1 MKIQAVA
8 FLLIFFALN
17 AKALSSFE
25 LHNINEAHA
34 QGFSGRGVNLAI
46 FDTTFNQNHEILASQ
61 YLEAPMNNHYAWTER
76 LYHGSHIAGIAAG
89 AKTDGA
95 NYGIAS
101 GAKFLA
107 YGNLGSTTSNADFN
121 KIFTHNVKI
130 INNSHDIFHQRFV
143 NYAKQGILII
153 YANANDSALNPS
165 NAAMHGAGSADNAGA
180 WLSVGNVNSQYITRE
195 NGQLSVSGRAITN
208 NNGGNLCF
216 GASLYCLMAAGT
228 DILSASNESATSYI
242 QSTGTSQAAPVVSGI
257 AALVAEK
264 YPFLDGKQLADVLTS
279 TANKDFKAP
288 KMLAIRGGGG
298 DKDYIIYIDTPIPK
312 KADGS
317 VDEAQIQADIRAEY
331 DYLNVSLNNVIQATK
346 EQVFG
351 QGIVDATK
359 ALKGLASIDINRLGD
374 LDVDTYA
381 GKDYAFYTLD
391 TKGYN
396 ALFENDIAQKSW
408 DNAYHNANIASLIGD
423 KMSKLDAGLV
433 KTGAG
438 VLGISGDLK
447 FLGASVVREGELS
460 LRKATNKANLSV
472 AGDIFVEQKGILST
486 DTNVNISGNLSN
498 NGIFNIGTNSTNL
511 VSVNGTYTQGQNAT
525 LTLSFLVDR
534 GLNSAL
540 KANAYD
546 IQGGT
551 LIYKPLSAGVS
562 NRTLTLNLQGLD
574 NSLGKFTQIMLDT
587 SGYALKYIL
596 GEDNKSLIVSA
607 VSENIYA
614 DFEGANE
621 SLARILRQMSM
632 ADINS
637 AYQSFFASLNAM
649 DFNAYKA
656 TLQSLDDTVHL
667 KQNEQILLAQS
678 ANTLAN
684 VLHLQSTKTEWLFKP
699 RYNAINSKETSANR
713 VGVSIYA
720 NKFNF
725 FGVFSAFLH
734 YDTLLSKASQKANSQ
749 SISVGASVKNEIKSR
764 GGRGFE
770 IFGGASLG
778 GAINSLKT
786 ESNTSYN
793 AFLASAF
800 VGVDKPFWLKGT
812 KLTPTAFASYNLFYQ
827 GKIDED
833 KALFAR
839 QISPF
844 NSHFVSANAG
854 LNVSQNISSSLNAG
868 AYGFYERRILGK
880 EFQNEAEFKDF
891 AGKFTQTKALSTDL
905 ARLGL
910 NLNYEKKRTQ
920 RRFVRNARR
929 ISGAKNLRTMQTFY
943 TTRYFISLGLESEI
957 SLNDDEYKSFGGS
970 LRVGVN
976 F

>member
-1 MKIQAVA
+1 MA

-17 AKALSSFE
+17 AKALTSFE
-25 LHNINEAHA
+25 LHNINEARA
-34 QGFSGRGVNLAI
+34 QGFSGKGVNLAI
-46 FDTTFNQNHEILASQ
+46 FDTFFNQNHEILASQ
-61 YLEAPMNNHYAWTER
+61 YLEAPMNNHSDHS
-76 LYHGSHIAGIAAG
+76 LFHGSHIAGIAVG

-107 YGNLGSTTSNADFN
+107 YGNNGSSTSNADFN

-130 INNSHDIFHQRFV
+130 INNSHSIFHQRFV

-153 YANANDSALNPS
+153 YANANDSSLNPS

-180 WLSVGNVNSQYITRE
+180 WLSVGNVNSRYITRE

-208 NNGGNLCF
+208 NDGGNLCF

-242 QSTGTSQAAPVVSGI
+242 QATGTSQAAPVVSGI

-288 KMLAIRGGGG
+288 KMLAIRGKN
-298 DKDYIIYIDTPIPK
+298 KDYIIYIDTPIPK

-331 DYLNVSLNNVIQATK
+331 VYLDVSLNNVIQATK

-374 LDVDTYA
+374 LDVENYA
-381 GKDYAFYTLD
+381 GKDTAFYTLD
-391 TKGYN
+391 TKGYD
-396 ALFENDIAQKSW
+396 AFFENDITQKKW
-408 DNAYHNANIASLIGD
+408 DNTYHNANIVNLIGD

-438 VLGISGDLK
+438 VLGVSGDLK

-460 LRKATNKANLSV
+460 LRKGSNKANLSV

-498 NGIFNIGTNSTNL
+498 NGVLNIGTSSTNL
-511 VSVNGTYTQGQNAT
+511 ISVNGTYTQGQNAT
-525 LTLSFLVDR
+525 LRLSFLVDS
-534 GLNSAL
+534 GSNSAL

-562 NRTLTLNLQGLD
+562 NRRLTLNLQGLEK
-574 NSLGKFTQIMLDT
+574 SLNKFTQIMLDT
-587 SGYALKYIL
+587 GGYALKYKL
-596 GEDNKSLIVSA
+596 GEDNQSLIVSA
-607 VSENIYA
+607 ISDNIYA

-621 SLARILRQMSM
+621 SLASILRQMSM

-637 AYQSFFASLNAM
+637 AYQSFFATLNAM

-656 TLQSLDDTVHL
+656 TLQSLDDKAHL
-667 KQNEQILLAQS
+667 EQNEQILLAQS

-684 VLHLQSTKTEWLFKP
+684 VLNLQSTNTEWLFKP
-699 RYNAINSKETSANR
+699 RYNSINSKTTSANR
-713 VGVSIYA
+713 IGASIYA
-720 NKFNF
+720 NKFNPSMT
-725 FGVFSAFLH
+725 FSGFLH
-734 YDTLLSKASQKANSQ
+734 YDTLLSNAKANSQ

-764 GGRGFE
+764 GGFE
-770 IFGGASLG
+770 IFGGASFG
-778 GAINSLKT
+778 GAMNTLKT
-786 ESNTSYN
+786 DTTSNTYN
-793 AFLASAF
+793 ALF
-800 VGVDKPFWLKGT
+800 VSVFAGVDKPFWLKGT
-812 KLTPTAFASYNLFYQ
+812 KLTPTAFVSYQLFHQ

-839 QISPF
+839 QISPA

-854 LNVSQNISSSLNAG
+854 LNLSQNISQVLSAG

-880 EFQNEAEFKDF
+880 EIQSEAEFKDF
-891 AGKFTQTKALSTDL
+891 AGKFTQEMALSTDL
-905 ARLGL
+905 ARVGL
-910 NLNYEKKRTQ
+910 SLNYEKKRAQ
-920 RRFVRNARR
+920 RRFVRNTRQNR
-929 ISGAKNLRTMQTFY
+929 GAKNSRNARKAGAMQTFY
-943 TTRYFISLGLESEI
+943 TTHYFIALGVEGEI
-957 SLNDDEYKSFGGS
+957 SFNDDEYKSFGGS
-970 LRVGVN
+970 LRAGVN